1 MISLLKT
8 VNPDEAQGVVKDVYA
23 GFSEKLGKLPHVIRF
38 HSASPRVYGYL
49 MGLMNEFAGHS
60 TLDPVLQAFLR
71 AIVSRR
77 EGGEYCVKFQ
87 SFLLQAYGVPP
98 EKIEKALHNPE
109 DAPLADKQKHLLL
122 FALRLIEG
130 QTEATPEEIEKLH
143 DMGWTDEEIYELCF
157 LGGLQK
163 GMVPLIKGFKVAHDF

>member
-8 VNPDEAQGVVKDVYA
+8 VEPEKAEGVVKDVYD
-23 GFSEKLGKLPHVIRF
+23 GFSEKLGKLPNVIRF

-49 MGLMNEFAGHS
+49 MGLMNEFATHS
-60 TLDPVLQAFLR
+60 TIDPVLQAFLR
-71 AIVSRR
+71 AIISHR

-87 SFLLQAYGVPP
+87 SYLLQANGVSQ
-98 EKIEKALHNPE
+98 EAINQTLHNPE
-109 DAPLADKQKHLLL
+109 SVPLTDKQKQLLL

-130 QTEATPEEIEKLH
+130 QHETTPEALEKLH
-143 DMGWTDEEIYELCF
+143 NMGWSDEEIYELCF

-163 GMVPLIKGFKVAHDF
+163 GMVPLIKGFSVEQDF